1 MHHHSYRL
9 VHRDSARNLGA
20 LCLISR
26 ARLRPAPLTITALGS
41 ILVSGPLVWY
51 QIEVGSASGMATRD
65 IGALEAATCSILGLI
80 LVGLIGAFLGFT
92 LYLRGMSSDKRSCS
106 RSALIIRLSTMIAD
120 RRSGR
125 IFILAGLAYGVFFG
139 VVSSTLV
146 LQPGV
151 VFSQAYG
158 VRVPSVVPVVCCG
171 AFGQMPQLVVYLTQ
185 HFAILVVPVNII
197 LLFTVSWLVGLNAAT
212 ANYAYMN
219 RPIVAG
225 ARWFGVLGAIIGL
238 FTACPVCAGF
248 FLAEML
254 GLGGVVGLALTLSS
268 LQGIFVAVGIP
279 VLLVSPILM
288 LRRIPVLRTCPVR
301 GNPRQPRT
309 GSQAKG
315 RVEF

>member
-1 MHHHSYRL
+1 MLEATAYSVLALELIGLMAVFLGLTFHLRGTRPEKNSGKESSL
-9 VHRDSARNLGA
+9 ITQLSMVVGDVQSARIFGF
-20 LCLISR
+20 
-26 ARLRPAPLTITALGS
+26 
-41 ILVSGPLVWY
+41 
-51 QIEVGSASGMATRD
+51 AT
-65 IGALEAATCSILGLI
+65 
-80 LVGLIGAFLGFT
+80 
-92 LYLRGMSSDKRSCS
+92 
-106 RSALIIRLSTMIAD
+106 
-120 RRSGR
+120 
-125 IFILAGLAYGVFFG
+125 LAYGLFFG

-146 LQPGV
+146 FQPWL

-158 VRVPSVVPVVCCG
+158 VTVPSVVPVVCCG
-171 AFGQMPQLVVYLTQ
+171 TFGQMPQLVLFLTE

-219 RPIVAG
+219 RPIVTG
-225 ARWFGVLGAIIGL
+225 ARWFGGLGAIIGL
-238 FTACPVCAGF
+238 FTACPVCGGF

>member
-1 MHHHSYRL
+1 M
-9 VHRDSARNLGA
+9 HRDSARNLGP
-20 LCLISR
+20 LCLTFLS
-26 ARLRPAPLTITALGS
+26 RLRLAPLTVTILGG
-41 ILVSGPLVWY
+41 ILAVGSLLWY
-51 QIEVGSASGMATRD
+51 QIDAGSSSVIGTSNIATLETTAYSVL
-65 IGALEAATCSILGLI
+65 ALELIGLIAVFLGLT
-80 LVGLIGAFLGFT
+80 FH
-92 LYLRGMSSDKRSCS
+92 LRGTRPEKNSGKESSLITQLSMVVGDVQ
-106 RSALIIRLSTMIAD
+106 SA
-120 RRSGR
+120 R
-125 IFILAGLAYGVFFG
+125 IFGFATLAYGLFFG

-146 LQPGV
+146 FQPWL

-158 VRVPSVVPVVCCG
+158 VTVPSVVPVVCCG
-171 AFGQMPQLVVYLTQ
+171 TFGQMPQLVLFLTE

-219 RPIVAG
+219 RPIVTG
-225 ARWFGVLGAIIGL
+225 ARWFGGLGAIIGL

-248 FLAEML
+248 FLAEVL